1 MNKKNREVLEL
12 RQKTLGLYD
21 ILSQIS
27 QFSWRIKKTKDVYS
41 LEDPLDIFYLFT
53 ELLKILEDYIG
64 YTERELPN
72 IKKSYK
78 EYSRIIE
85 GMRKEVEDEN

>member
-1 MNKKNREVLEL
+1 MKNKNREVLEL

-27 QFSWRIKKTKDVYS
+27 QFSWRIKKTKEIYSIEQPLDVY
-41 LEDPLDIFYLFT
+41 YLMI
-53 ELLKILEDYIG
+53 ELVRILKDYIE

-72 IKKSYK
+72 IKESYS
-78 EYSRIIE
+78 EYSRMIE
-85 GMRKEVEDEN
+85 EWGKEGGDEN